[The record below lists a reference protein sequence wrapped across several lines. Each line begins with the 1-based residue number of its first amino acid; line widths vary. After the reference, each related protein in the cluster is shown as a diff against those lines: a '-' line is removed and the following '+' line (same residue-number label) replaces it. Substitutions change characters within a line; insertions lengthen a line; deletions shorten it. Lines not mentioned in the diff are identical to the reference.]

1 MVLFG
6 ASGHAKV
13 VIDILERSGIE
24 VSHLVDANPE
34 IEELAGYQVMDEA
47 GYMSLSEEEY
57 IISIGSNTIRKKI
70 VKDSNLVYGWAVHPS
85 AILGDDVSIGQ
96 GTVVM
101 AGAIINPSTQVGNHC
116 IINTSASID
125 HDCIIEDFVHISP
138 NATLCGTIEV
148 GEGTHVGAGATI
160 IPNLKIGKWAT
171 IGAGAVIIENV
182 PDYAVVV
189 GNPGRIIRIKN
200 GEE

>member
-34 IEELAGYQVMDEA
+34 IEELAGYQVMDEE

-189 GNPGRIIRIKN
+189 GNPGKIIRIKN